1 MMIRRLILTAMAF
14 SSLAC
19 SGEPAPEPDPQGDF
33 KTAKASD
40 VQAKVIYGKDNRLDL
55 YQVTDPLWR
64 NLARSTAALVK
75 TSRMAPRPRSEF
87 DLKTSNFGSDYS
99 LCEDEPYRDQGTL
112 AFCSGF
118 FVGGDYMITAGHCI
132 RTQSDC
138 DNTNFVFGFAVSDSG
153 ATPEKIPSS
162 QVYKC
167 RHIVQTQTGPNGI
180 DFAVVQLDRNVTGAD
195 PLRLRRSGTAQPGE
209 ELVVIGHPAGLP
221 SKYANGGIVR
231 KIEEGFLVA
240 SMDTY
245 GGNSGSAVFNA
256 KTGEVEGILV
266 RGEMDFKW
274 KGQCRVSNICEQDEC
289 RGEDITRIEH
299 TTEYLPH

>member
-1 MMIRRLILTAMAF
+1 MFIKRLVLTTLLI

-19 SGEPAPEPDPQGDF
+19 SSEPAPDPDPQGDV
-33 KTAKASD
+33 KNTKESD
-40 VQAKVIYGKDNRLDL
+40 FNARVIYGKDNRLDL
-55 YQVTDPLWR
+55 YQVADPMWR

-75 TSRMAPRPRSEF
+75 SSRMSPRPRSEY

-99 LCEDEPYRDQGTL
+99 LCEEEPFREQGTL

-118 FVGGDYMITAGHCI
+118 FVGGDYMVTAGHCI

-138 DNTNFVFGFAVSDSG
+138 DNTNFVFGFAVSFDRS
-153 ATPEKIPSS
+153 TPEKIPSS

-167 RHIVQTQTGPNGI
+167 RRVVQTQTGPNGI
-180 DFAVVQLDRNVTGAD
+180 DFAVVQMDRPITGVD
-195 PLRLRRSGTAQPGE
+195 PLRLRRSGTSQPGD

-221 SKYANGGIVR
+221 TKYANGGIVR

-274 KGQCRVSNICEQDEC
+274 KGQCRVSNVCDQDDC
-289 RGEDITRIEH
+289 RGEDITRIEYA
-299 TTEYLPH
+299 TEFLP